1 MHSRQSPIS
10 SRKRSITTVRSLGIT
25 RVAACCS
32 RRKSTRLPAASSSRW
47 YSSVSVAGSWSTAQ
61 RAKAPIA
68 WPSSFGRPRPSPFQN
83 GTAAGTPGAGETITR
98 SRVISSIRQL
108 EAPSRKVC
116 PGRAS

>member
-1 MHSRQSPIS
+1 M
-10 SRKRSITTVRSLGIT
+10 
-25 RVAACCS
+25 
-32 RRKSTRLPAASSSRW
+32 
-47 YSSVSVAGSWSTAQ
+47 SVDGSWSTAQ

-108 EAPSRKVC
+108 EAPSRKVW